1 MAPTAPVSVDA
12 AAVTAG
18 LATPLLEPKA
28 RDVAADA
35 PASPPVIDRPES
47 SPAAV
52 SPPPRVSV
60 PAARDASSRATKR
73 NDVAPPVRSSAPV
86 ERPSLP
92 SASTPVARPAQPLPD
107 LLPPTSADLPS
118 ATATAGT
125 IAASSENGRV
135 AVTGPPPVTAPVVTP
150 KVPAPSPVSSERI
163 VRGVLNEYAAAYSAL
178 DADAAQRLWP
188 DVNRAALAR
197 AFAGLAS
204 QQIAL
209 DNCRIDLAGSA
220 AHAECR
226 GTMKWTPRVGDRRAK
241 TERRTWTFD
250 LAERADG
257 WRITSARA
265 AQNK

>member
-1 MAPTAPVSVDA
+1 MAPAAPLSVDT

-18 LATPLLEPKA
+18 SAAPLLEPKA

-47 SPAAV
+47 NPAAA
-52 SPPPRVSV
+52 SPPPRVPA
-60 PAARDASSRATKR
+60 PAARDASSRATR
-73 NDVAPPVRSSAPV
+73 RDVAPPVRSSAPV

-92 SASTPVARPAQPLPD
+92 SASTPVARLAQPLPD

-125 IAASSENGRV
+125 IAASSDNGRG
-135 AVTGPPPVTAPVVTP
+135 AVTSPPPVTAPVVTA
-150 KVPAPSPVSSERI
+150 KVAAPSPVSGERI

-209 DNCRIDLAGSA
+209 DNCRVDLAGSA